1 MFSRYLLLGFLV
13 STILSTAGVSS
24 RAAEITIKGSDTM
37 VILNQKWAQE
47 YMKKHPDV
55 NIQVTGGGSGTGIAA
70 LRNNTTDIAA
80 ASRLIK
86 PKEIQDF
93 LVNSGIKPIQYKTCL
108 DGVAVFVNAS
118 NPLTE
123 ISIPTLGKIFRGE
136 ITNWK
141 QVGGSDQ
148 PIVLYSRESNSGTYA
163 FFKEEVLQEKDYS
176 PRAQTL
182 AGTAALIDAVS
193 KDVKGI
199 GYGGVGYAHGVKALK
214 LRRTDS
220 DVATAPTQENV
231 ESGVYPLSR
240 SLNFYL
246 NPRSTDPE
254 IEKFV
259 KWVRSAEGQK
269 IVALVGYYPLP
280 GTLPKPV
287 ATPAATTTPTPV
299 SKPTSAAPAPE
310 EKPVVTVTPTTPAPA
325 VSGEMA
331 AFTTPTTASA
341 PQPAPEVKVEAPAPI
356 LATTTTTAASSSS
369 TTASAAPATIS
380 ATDALNAL
388 TGPTDPNVKP
398 PIISTGLLNQ
408 FRTMIADREKSVM
421 FREESVAKR
430 EETVARRELTVA
442 EREAALA
449 AREEKIAQITQANGI
464 ANK

>member
-13 STILSTAGVSS
+13 STTLSVTGWSA

-108 DGVAVFVNAS
+108 DGVAVFVNSS

-123 ISIPTLGKIFRGE
+123 ISLPTLGKIFRGE

-163 FFKEEVLQEKDYS
+163 FFKEEVLQEKDFS

-182 AGTAALIDAVS
+182 AGTAALIDAIS
-193 KDVKGI
+193 KDTKGI
-199 GYGGVGYAHGVKALK
+199 GYGGIGYSHGVKALK
-214 LRRTDS
+214 LRRTES
-220 DVATAPTQENV
+220 DVATAPSQENV
-231 ESGVYPLSR
+231 EGGIYPLSR

-269 IVALVGYYPLP
+269 IVASVGYYPLP
-280 GTLPKPV
+280 GILPKPV
-287 ATPAATTTPTPV
+287 A
-299 SKPTSAAPAPE
+299 KAAPAPE
-310 EKPVVTVTPTTPAPA
+310 SKPAPVAEEKPAVTVAPAPTA
-325 VSGEMA
+325 TGEMA
-331 AFTTPTTASA
+331 AYAAPTAPAPVA
-341 PQPAPEVKVEAPAPI
+341 PQPVAEVKVEAPAPVAAPTATASVTP
-356 LATTTTTAASSSS
+356 ATTS
-369 TTASAAPATIS
+369 TTE
-380 ATDALNAL
+380 ALNAL
-388 TGPTDPNVKP
+388 TGPVDPNAKQPV
-398 PIISTGLLNQ
+398 ISTSLLNQ

-421 FREESVAKR
+421 FREEAVAKR
-430 EETVARRELTVA
+430 EESIARRELTVA
-442 EREAALA
+442 EREASLA
-449 AREEKIAQITQANGI
+449 AREEKLAQVTQANGI
-464 ANK
+464 VNK

>member
-1 MFSRYLLLGFLV
+1 MFARYLLLGFLV
-13 STILSTAGVSS
+13 STTLSVTGLSARS
-24 RAAEITIKGSDTM
+24 AEITIKGSDTM

-123 ISIPTLGKIFRGE
+123 ISLPTLGKIFRGE

-163 FFKEEVLQEKDYS
+163 FFKEEVLLEKDFS

-182 AGTAALIDAVS
+182 AGTAALIDAIS
-193 KDVKGI
+193 KDTKGI
-199 GYGGVGYAHGVKALK
+199 GYGGIGYSHGVKALK
-214 LRRTDS
+214 LRRTES

-231 ESGVYPLSR
+231 EGGIYPLSR

-287 ATPAATTTPTPV
+287 AKTT
-299 SKPTSAAPAPE
+299 PAPE
-310 EKPVVTVTPTTPAPA
+310 NKPAPLVEEKPAVTITPAPATSGEMAAYTAPTPPAPA
-325 VSGEMA
+325 VS
-331 AFTTPTTASA
+331 
-341 PQPAPEVKVEAPAPI
+341 QPVAEVKVETPAPI
-356 LATTTTTAASSSS
+356 LAAVTPTPAPTA
-369 TTASAAPATIS
+369 TASAAPATTS
-380 ATDALNAL
+380 ATEALNAL
-388 TGPTDPNVKP
+388 TGPVDPNAKQPVL
-398 PIISTGLLNQ
+398 STSLLNQ

-421 FREESVAKR
+421 FREEAVAKR
-430 EETVARRELTVA
+430 EESIARRELTVA
-442 EREAALA
+442 EREASLA
-449 AREEKIAQITQANGI
+449 AREEKLAQLTQ
-464 ANK
+464 K

>member
-13 STILSTAGVSS
+13 SATLSAAGVSS

-118 NPLTE
+118 NPLNE

-141 QVGGSDQ
+141 QVGGPDQ

-163 FFKEEVLQEKDYS
+163 FFKEEVLLEKDYS

-193 KDVKGI
+193 KDTKGI
-199 GYGGVGYAHGVKALK
+199 GYGGIGYSHGVKALK

-231 ESGVYPLSR
+231 ESGTYPLSR

-246 NPRSTDPE
+246 NPRSTAPE

-259 KWVRSAEGQK
+259 KWVRGVEGQK

-280 GTLPKPV
+280 GTLPKP
-287 ATPAATTTPTPV
+287 AATTTPAPV
-299 SKPTSAAPAPE
+299 SKPTTAAPAPE
-310 EKPVVTVTPTTPAPA
+310 EKPVVTVAPAAPAPA
-325 VSGEMA
+325 TSGEMA
-331 AFTTPTTASA
+331 AFTTPAPAPA
-341 PQPAPEVKVEAPAPI
+341 PQSVPEVKVEAPAPI
-356 LATTTTTAASSSS
+356 LAPVAATPTPSSPTTAN
-369 TTASAAPATIS
+369 AAPAPIS

-388 TGPTDPNVKP
+388 TGPVDPNAKQ
-398 PIISTGLLNQ
+398 PIISTSLLNQ

-449 AREEKIAQITQANGI
+449 AREEKIAQLTQ
-464 ANK
+464 K

>member
-1 MFSRYLLLGFLV
+1 MLARYLLLGFLV
-13 STILSTAGVSS
+13 GTTLSVTGLSA

-123 ISIPTLGKIFRGE
+123 ISLPTLGKIFRGE

-163 FFKEEVLQEKDYS
+163 FFKEEVLLEKDFS

-182 AGTAALIDAVS
+182 AGTAALIDAIS

-199 GYGGVGYAHGVKALK
+199 GYGGIGYSHGVKALK
-214 LRRTDS
+214 LRRTES

-231 ESGVYPLSR
+231 EGGIYPLSR

-280 GTLPKPV
+280 GVLPKPV
-287 ATPAATTTPTPV
+287 AKTAPTPEN
-299 SKPTSAAPAPE
+299 KPAPVAE
-310 EKPVVTVTPTTPAPA
+310 EKPAVTVAPAPA
-325 VSGEMA
+325 VAGEMA
-331 AFTTPTTASA
+331 AYSAPTAPAPAA
-341 PQPAPEVKVEAPAPI
+341 PQPVAEVKVEAPAPV
-356 LATTTTTAASSSS
+356 LVA
-369 TTASAAPATIS
+369 AAPAPTPEAPAS
-380 ATDALNAL
+380 ATPTTTSATEALNAL
-388 TGPTDPNVKP
+388 TGPVDPNAKQPVL
-398 PIISTGLLNQ
+398 STSLLNQ
-408 FRTMIADREKSVM
+408 FRTMIADRERSVM
-421 FREESVAKR
+421 FREEAVVKR
-430 EETVARRELTVA
+430 EESIARRELTVA
-442 EREAALA
+442 EREASLA
-449 AREEKIAQITQANGI
+449 AREEKLAQVTQ
-464 ANK
+464 K